1 MTNVANI
8 NLTKLATELDEKI
21 YQAIRKAYGYGDE
34 AELLIDHFS
43 YILSDAASYYGS
55 ESDRLEQMY
64 EIFDYDR
71 LEGYDIDK
79 LAKDYNLTK

>member
-1 MTNVANI
+1 MTNAKNI
-8 NLTKLATELDEKI
+8 NLTKLVTQLDDKI
-21 YQAIRKAYGYGDE
+21 YQAIRNAYGYGDE

-55 ESDRLEQMY
+55 DGDRVEQMY
-64 EIFDYDR
+64 EIFDYSR
-71 LEGYDIDK
+71 LENYDIDQ